1 MGHIRLPAAAV
12 AVLLVLSPAAP
23 LAARQ
28 GSPPLRDHHVH
39 ILSPALVRDWK
50 SLGAPF
56 TRPDSVYT
64 SAAALLAPAA
74 TGGEELAGVVL
85 VPMAHFYG
93 NAELRGALRLSV
105 EDEAARVRQENDYV
119 AREAARTPG
128 RAVAFCSVNHR
139 RPYAWDEL
147 RRCRRELRSPGIK
160 LHLASAATDL
170 RSEDQLAELARIA
183 AWAEAERIVLL
194 LHFDP
199 QARGLEVADVERF
212 IARVLDPHPDLRV
225 IIAHLGGSG
234 GYGPWTRQ
242 VFGTFIAWLER
253 SPAPR
258 PAVMF
263 DLSAVILARESE
275 GVPAT
280 TAGEAAALAPDL
292 RRAGLRRILFGS
304 DYPVFD
310 PEAYAGLLRERVGL
324 SPEELR
330 TVLSNRLP

>member
-1 MGHIRLPAAAV
+1 MRRVRLPAAAV
-12 AVLLVLSPAAP
+12 GVLLVLSPAAP

-28 GSPPLRDHHVH
+28 GSPALWDHHVH

-50 SLGAPF
+50 SLGVPF

-64 SAAALLAPAA
+64 SAAALLAPSV
-74 TGGEELAGVVL
+74 TGGEGLAGVVL

-93 NAELRGALRLSV
+93 NAELRGALRLSPD
-105 EDEAARVRQENDYV
+105 EEAARVRQENDFV

-128 RAVAFCSVNHR
+128 RALAFCSVNHR

-147 RRCRRELRSPGIK
+147 RRCRRELLSPGIK
-160 LHLASAATDL
+160 LHLASAGTDL
-170 RSEDQLAELARIA
+170 RDEDQLAELARIA
-183 AWAEAERIVLL
+183 AWADAERIVLL

-199 QARGLEVADVERF
+199 QARGLEVTDVERF
-212 IARVLDPHPDLRV
+212 IARVLDPYPDLRV
-225 IIAHLGGSG
+225 TIAHLGGSG
-234 GYGPWTRQ
+234 GYGPWTRD
-242 VFGTFIAWLER
+242 VFRTFIAWLEN

-280 TAGEAAALAPDL
+280 TVEEAAALAPDL
-292 RRAGLRRILFGS
+292 RRAGLGRILFGS

-310 PEAYAGLLRERVGL
+310 PPAYAELLRERAGL

-330 TVLSNRLP
+330 TILSNRRP